1 MPCSPTPRAALRNT
15 KASICLDS
23 LVSSSA
29 AEIPRALKSPARR
42 PWLSGCHGTFVPGH
56 GRNLHGWPSGA
67 ANTSAPPQSGRKWL
81 RTPRMKF
88 TRVNSWLSITNA
100 GPKISRA
107 LWNTQKSDLPN
118 SGASALPVSAI
129 HTIPIWHPGSRG
141 RRNALSS
148 GRRGWKEKRRRGL
161 RGHRAGVLRGRRSR
175 RPIERFGESIKKPAR
190 RAVEGYATV
199 AKTVEESAAVGCVE
213 LEEVRAPHQIG
224 ALRMFFLQCFGIL
237 PEETVCV
244 HFAIE
249 VQAGH
254 EHQLL
259 GLFLL
264 IGRVTVA
271 IPCGGQGLDRKSTR
285 LNSSHANI
293 SYAVFCLKKKK
304 KNKIKT

>member
-67 ANTSAPPQSGRKWL
+67 ANTSA
-81 RTPRMKF
+81 
-88 TRVNSWLSITNA
+88 
-100 GPKISRA
+100 
-107 LWNTQKSDLPN
+107 
-118 SGASALPVSAI
+118 LPVSAI

-190 RAVEGYATV
+190 RAFEGYATV

-271 IPCGGQGLDRKSTR
+271 IPCGGQGLGRR
-285 LNSSHANI
+285 
-293 SYAVFCLKKKK
+293 
-304 KNKIKT
+304 

>member
-1 MPCSPTPRAALRNT
+1 MHERFGRQYFFFFSSRRRHTRCSRDWSSDVCSSDLDEVHACEQLAIYYERRA
-15 KASICLDS
+15 KDF
-23 LVSSSA
+23 
-29 AEIPRALKSPARR
+29 PRALEYAKVGLAKLRR
-42 PWLSGCHGTFVPGH
+42 E
-56 GRNLHGWPSGA
+56 
-67 ANTSAPPQSGRKWL
+67 
-81 RTPRMKF
+81 RTACF
-88 TRVNSWLSITNA
+88 GNSHDPYL
-100 GPKISRA
+100 
-107 LWNTQKSDLPN
+107 
-118 SGASALPVSAI
+118 AS
-129 HTIPIWHPGSRG
+129 GSRG

-190 RAVEGYATV
+190 RAFEGYATV

-249 VQAGH
+249 VQAGY

-259 GLFLL
+259 WLFLL
-264 IGRVTVA
+264 LSTVTVA
-271 IPCGGQGLDRKSTR
+271 IPCGGQE
-285 LNSSHANI
+285 
-293 SYAVFCLKKKK
+293 
-304 KNKIKT
+304 